1 MPSGA
6 ISGDSSFAYAS
17 GLLIPVVDTTQPAGS
32 RNGKMTLGALATAIN
47 SQVSLA
53 SGSNISINSGTVA
66 VVASPSFTA
75 VNAGTIE
82 TSDAIIT
89 GGSITG
95 LPTPSATSDAATKSY
110 VDASVQGLQIKPTAA
125 LATAA
130 ALPSNTYSNGSAGIG
145 ATLTGTADSALTV
158 DGVAVTAGA
167 LVLVK
172 NETTG
177 ANNGLYVVTATGSGS
192 AAYVLTRHTDMETS
206 TEFSGAFVP
215 VGSGGTANSNTLWLA
230 NPSGTVTVG
239 TTAIPFTQ
247 LNAATSY
254 VSGTGITISGGTVSL
269 SAITNNTVWGNVS
282 GGTATPS
289 QLTPTQLT
297 TLVNTF
303 TSSLSGAAPASGGGT
318 TNYLRA
324 DGTWD
329 APPGTSSGAALSGIT
344 AATGSNTIAN
354 GNNPQ
359 VWNWALSSATE
370 IGFKFGE
377 TTAATSGAGSQFI
390 VGIATLSGST
400 AGPLQIS
407 AQGTAVLTLDQH
419 GALTY
424 APVSST
430 TGAGFSV
437 SLAAGNTSYSV
448 SAGGSFSITGGSS
461 NYVGGSIT
469 LTGGVCSS
477 GGGGTTGGIT
487 IASGTPGSSNTASGS
502 ISISTPS
509 GTGSTGSSGSISFT
523 TGNISSAASVGNIT
537 FVAGNSNWNY
547 GANQGG
553 SISFTTGNGGP
564 SGAWS
569 NAGDFT
575 VTLGTIGSGGG
586 GRNGVFKIASLQ
598 TADPSVTGAL
608 YVTTSGRLAVSGNV
622 PLEKLCFMF
631 QGMPAASAVYSVVV
645 PYSMTLQAN
654 FAGTVVYDS
663 TQATAN
669 AVFTVN
675 HISGGTTTAIGT
687 LTIAPSSHTSVTL
700 STQAAVTMAAGDVL
714 QLVAPS
720 SPDATLANLAVTM
733 LAYRT

>member
-66 VVASPSFTA
+66 VVASPSFTG
-75 VNAGTIE
+75 VTAGTIE

-130 ALPSNTYSNGSAGIG
+130 ALPSNTYSNGSAGVG
-145 ATLTGTADSALTV
+145 ATLTGTADGALAV

-177 ANNGLYVVTATGSGS
+177 ANNGLYVVTATGSSS
-192 AAYVLTRHTDMETS
+192 AVYVLTRHTGMETS

-254 VSGTGITISGGTVSL
+254 VSGTGITVSGGTVSL
-269 SAITNNTVWGNVS
+269 STITNNTVWGNVS

-289 QLTPTQLT
+289 QLTPAQLT

-303 TSSLSGAAPASGGGT
+303 TPSLSGAVPASGGGT

-344 AATGSNTIAN
+344 AATGANTIAN

-359 VWNWALSSATE
+359 VWNWVLSSATE
-370 IGFKFGE
+370 IGFKLGE
-377 TTAATSGAGSQFI
+377 TTAATGGAGSQFI

-407 AQGTAVLTLDQH
+407 AQGSTVMTVDPH

-424 APVSST
+424 QPVTSS
-430 TGAGFSV
+430 G
-437 SLAAGNTSYSV
+437 
-448 SAGGSFSITGGSS
+448 
-461 NYVGGSIT
+461 VGGYSIT
-469 LTGGVCSS
+469 LTGGAAPSGYTGGSVSLIGGSS
-477 GGGGTTGGIT
+477 VYTGGTVYITGGATTGGGAVTTGGVVIS
-487 IASGTPGSSNTASGS
+487 SGSPGNSGPTGS
-502 ISISTPS
+502 ISISTPNGNS
-509 GTGSTGSSGSISFT
+509 SGSGSITLQTGTGNSATNAGNIYIIAGNQGWDYGAYTGGSINFTTGNSGSSGSW
-523 TGNISSAASVGNIT
+523 G
-537 FVAGNSNWNY
+537 
-547 GANQGG
+547 
-553 SISFTTGNGGP
+553 
-564 SGAWS
+564 
-569 NAGDFT
+569 NAGDFN
-575 VTLGTIGSGGG
+575 VTLGTSTG
-586 GRNGVFKIASLQ
+586 GRNGVFKITSLQ

-631 QGMPAASAVYSVVV
+631 QGTPAASAVYSVVV
-645 PYSMTLQAN
+645 PYAMTLQAN

-669 AVFTVN
+669 AVFAVN
-675 HISGGTTTAIGT
+675 HISGGTTTPIGT
-687 LTIAPSSHTSVTL
+687 LTITPSSHTSVTL